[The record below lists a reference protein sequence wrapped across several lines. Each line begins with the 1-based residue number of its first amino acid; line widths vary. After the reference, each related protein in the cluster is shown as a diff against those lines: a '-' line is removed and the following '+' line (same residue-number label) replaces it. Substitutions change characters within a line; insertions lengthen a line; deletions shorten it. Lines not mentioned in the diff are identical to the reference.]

1 MQAGR
6 ITFAD
11 VFHGIGGFRL
21 GLQQASDRFECVWSC
36 ENNKYAKGVYN
47 HGFNETNHPEDIFT
61 VQTGNIPD
69 IELLCGG
76 FPCFAAGT
84 LIETDVGYK
93 EIELLAI
100 GDRVRTHLG
109 RFKKITGIMQH
120 DSEITRVYVRGAI
133 PIETTVEHP
142 FLTRTRTESRKFQQK
157 TQYAFGDPKWTDAG
171 KLTKNHYVGLPLN
184 VKLRSEDTHSLEFWY
199 IIGRWLGDGWIT
211 NHLRANKKIP
221 PGHRG
226 SRIKSRCW
234 KAIICTGKNDGDS
247 LETLIRAAGF
257 RPTRTNERT
266 GVKFHISSM
275 ELVKFLEPFGRGAGN
290 KEVPGF
296 VFRLPIKK
304 QKSLFRG
311 WADADGFEI
320 DTYISVTTIS
330 KKLAIEMARIART
343 VFRTPVSIVCNH
355 VPCTTIIEGRTVNQN
370 PFFTVRVSKKPHCI
384 WKWDTDV
391 SWSQVR
397 KIENTNLIKTV
408 YNISVEEDE
417 SYVANDCIVHNCQSF
432 SRMGNMQGLD
442 DPRGIL
448 FFQLAR
454 ILRDKRPSYYLFENV
469 KNILYHDK
477 GNTFRKIASVLWE
490 LGYTVEWQILDTRD
504 FGIPQR
510 RERVFI
516 TGSLRSK
523 SRPKVYPVIGGPRV
537 YCPPDWASKK
547 CERWFWGKSYFSTF
561 PRHYHKGVT
570 CAGETYILMRTEDG
584 LLRRLTPLEAER
596 LQGFPDG
603 WTSMMLI
610 DGKTSQVS
618 DTQRYSLI
626 GNAVSVPVIKAIGE
640 RLYAQS

>member
-76 FPCFAAGT
+76 FPCQS
-84 LIETDVGYK
+84 Y
-93 EIELLAI
+93 
-100 GDRVRTHLG
+100 
-109 RFKKITGIMQH
+109 
-120 DSEITRVYVRGAI
+120 
-133 PIETTVEHP
+133 
-142 FLTRTRTESRKFQQK
+142 SR
-157 TQYAFGDPKWTDAG
+157 
-171 KLTKNHYVGLPLN
+171 L
-184 VKLRSEDTHSLEFWY
+184 
-199 IIGRWLGDGWIT
+199 
-211 NHLRANKKIP
+211 
-221 PGHRG
+221 
-226 SRIKSRCW
+226 
-234 KAIICTGKNDGDS
+234 
-247 LETLIRAAGF
+247 
-257 RPTRTNERT
+257 
-266 GVKFHISSM
+266 
-275 ELVKFLEPFGRGAGN
+275 
-290 KEVPGF
+290 
-296 VFRLPIKK
+296 
-304 QKSLFRG
+304 
-311 WADADGFEI
+311 
-320 DTYISVTTIS
+320 
-330 KKLAIEMARIART
+330 
-343 VFRTPVSIVCNH
+343 
-355 VPCTTIIEGRTVNQN
+355 
-370 PFFTVRVSKKPHCI
+370 
-384 WKWDTDV
+384 
-391 SWSQVR
+391 
-397 KIENTNLIKTV
+397 
-408 YNISVEEDE
+408 
-417 SYVANDCIVHNCQSF
+417 
-432 SRMGNMQGLD
+432 GNMQGLD